1 MSAELKPSSNDRR
14 SVAVIGD
21 GAKARQCAQALIKH
35 GRGRFRLAAVVGPA
49 DAERFFGFRAAHPS
63 DAGRDLHDARDVA
76 LTRLPARVVVAL
88 DDRRGS
94 MPVDKLVDLRFRG
107 VEIQD
112 AATFLE
118 ELTGKIPVL
127 SIHPADLAYG
137 PGFRLSRVKTVL
149 KVGGEYLLAIAMCTF
164 ALPIIALAAL
174 GVLIETGRPIFYTQE
189 RVGLRG
195 RIFRV
200 IKLRTMV
207 KNAETNGPQFSSAN
221 DARITRWGRFLRGSR
236 IDELPQLINV
246 MKGEMALVGPRPE
259 RPMFVE
265 QYRELTPYFAFRHSV
280 RPGVTGWA
288 QVRYGYTAGAD
299 GALEKL
305 SYDLYYIKNFSP
317 WLDFRILLKT
327 IRTILGMEGR

>member
-1 MSAELKPSSNDRR
+1 MSATRETVSTDRPS
-14 SVAVIGD
+14 VVVIGD
-21 GAKARQCAQALIKH
+21 GAKARQCAHALINH
-35 GRGRFRLAAVVGPA
+35 GRGRFRLAGVVRPA
-49 DAERFFGFRAAHPS
+49 DAERFFFPPPADHP
-63 DAGRDLHDARDVA
+63 DVERDLRGKGDVA
-76 LTRLPARVVVAL
+76 LKRLPARVVVAL

-94 MPVDKLVDLRFRG
+94 MPVHKLIDLRFRG
-107 VEIQD
+107 VEVQD
-112 AATFLE
+112 VATFLE

-137 PGFRLSRVKTVL
+137 PGFRLSRAKTIA
-149 KVGGEYLLAIAMCTF
+149 KVGGEYLLAIAMCAF

-207 KNAETNGPQFSSAN
+207 KDAEKNGPQFSRSD
-221 DARITRWGRFLRGSR
+221 DARITRFGRFLRQSR

-246 MKGEMALVGPRPE
+246 LKGEMALVGPRPE
-259 RPMFVE
+259 RPIFVE
-265 QYRELTPYFAFRHSV
+265 QYHELTPYFVFRHSV

-288 QVRYGYTAGAD
+288 QVCYGYTAGND
-299 GALEKL
+299 EALEKL

-317 WLDFRILLKT
+317 WLDFRILVKT
-327 IRTILGMEGR
+327 VRTVLGMEGL